1 MTDEGTASWAE
12 AAAPPVGMVPSSV
25 DVVLRI
31 EDLVV
36 DFPIAHRRP
45 IRAVDHVGLEMRAGE
60 ILGIVGESG
69 SGKTTM
75 ARVVA
80 GFLQPTSGTVLL
92 PGPDGALRARSGKR
106 GHRDVQMVFQQ
117 SAVSMNPRMP
127 VWKVIGE
134 AYSPNRWMS
143 KGRSLPRGRD
153 GAAAV
158 TLEAAVKAQLRQ
170 VGLPE
175 SYSAKRAVELSGGE
189 KQRVVIARA
198 LAARPVMIV
207 CDEPV
212 SSLDVS
218 VRAVIL
224 NLFERL
230 RDDLGMALFFISHD
244 ISVVAHLADRVVV
257 MHHGKAVESG
267 PARAVIDNPQDEYT
281 RRLIAAVPSLERV
294 GRSGARRNAAG
305 QTEAPCGEPPRA
317 AMNAPGNNHQR
328 GGSR

>member
-1 MTDEGTASWAE
+1 MSDNGSASPAVPAGPAAGTDPSGAS
-12 AAAPPVGMVPSSV
+12 
-25 DVVLRI
+25 VVLRA
-31 EDLVV
+31 EDVVV
-36 DFPIAHRRP
+36 DFPVAHRAVK
-45 IRAVDHVGLEMRAGE
+45 RAVDHVSLEMHAGE

-75 ARVVA
+75 ARLVA
-80 GFLQPTSGTVLL
+80 GFLQPTSGEVLL
-92 PGPDGALRARSGKR
+92 PRPDGTLGARRTTR

-143 KGRSLPRGRD
+143 KGRSLRKDRD
-153 GAAAV
+153 DAGGG
-158 TLEAAVKAQLRQ
+158 TLESAVRAQLRR

-175 SYSAKRAVELSGGE
+175 SYATKRAAELSGGE
-189 KQRVVIARA
+189 KQRVAIARA
-198 LAARPVMIV
+198 LAPRPVIIV

-218 VRAVIL
+218 IRAVIL

-230 RDDLGMALFFISHD
+230 RDELGMALFFISHD

-257 MHHGKAVESG
+257 MHDGKAVESG
-267 PARAVIDNPQDEYT
+267 TAREVIDNPQDEYT
-281 RRLIAAVPSLERV
+281 RRLIAAVPSLERISL
-294 GRSGARRNAAG
+294 GDARRGTSPRTALPLGALPRRALNTPG
-305 QTEAPCGEPPRA
+305 TIPPTAR
-317 AMNAPGNNHQR
+317 
-328 GGSR
+328 

>member
-1 MTDEGTASWAE
+1 MSDEESAVQAATSEPAAGAVASRA
-12 AAAPPVGMVPSSV
+12 
-25 DVVLRI
+25 DVVLRV

-36 DFPIAHRRP
+36 DFPVAHHGP
-45 IRAVDHVGLEMRAGE
+45 KRAVDHVSLEMRAGE

-75 ARVVA
+75 ARLVA
-80 GFLQPTSGTVLL
+80 GFLQPTSGAVLL
-92 PGPDGALRARSGKR
+92 PRPDGTLGARRTTR

-143 KGRSLPRGRD
+143 KGRVVPKRRD
-153 GAAAV
+153 GADGV
-158 TLEAAVKAQLRQ
+158 TLESAVKAQLRR

-175 SYSAKRAVELSGGE
+175 SYATKRAAELSGGE
-189 KQRVVIARA
+189 KQRVAIARA
-198 LAARPVMIV
+198 LAPRPVIIV

-218 VRAVIL
+218 IRAVIL

-230 RDDLGMALFFISHD
+230 RDELGMALFFISHD

-257 MHHGKAVESG
+257 MHDGKAVESG
-267 PARAVIDNPQDEYT
+267 TAREVIDNPQDEYT
-281 RRLIAAVPSLERV
+281 RRLIAAVPSLERISLGE
-294 GRSGARRNAAG
+294 GRR
-305 QTEAPCGEPPRA
+305 EATPRTA
-317 AMNAPGNNHQR
+317 PLLGSLPRPALNAPGTNPPTAR
-328 GGSR
+328 

>member
-1 MTDEGTASWAE
+1 MTDNAVPGPAE
-12 AAAPPVGMVPSSV
+12 AGAEAAPAAAPPADGA
-25 DVVLRI
+25 VLRI
-31 EDLVV
+31 DDLVV
-36 DFPIAHRRP
+36 DFPGARRGP
-45 IRAVDHVGLEMRAGE
+45 VRAVDHVSLEMRAGE

-69 SGKTTM
+69 SGKSTM

-80 GFLQPTSGTVLL
+80 GFLKPTSGQVLL
-92 PGPDGALRARSGKR
+92 PGPDGTLRPRSAER

-117 SAVSMNPRMP
+117 SAVSMNPRQP

-134 AYSPNRWMS
+134 AYSPNGWLS
-143 KGRSLPRGRD
+143 KGSRPDSARDRGT
-153 GAAAV
+153 
-158 TLEAAVKAQLRQ
+158 TLEAAVKSELRR

-175 SYSAKRAVELSGGE
+175 SYSARRSVELSGGE

-198 LAARPVMIV
+198 LAARPVIIV

-230 RDDLGMALFFISHD
+230 RDELGMALFFISHD

-257 MHHGKAVESG
+257 MHNGQAVESG
-267 PARAVIDNPQDEYT
+267 LARDVIDNPRHDYT
-281 RRLIAAVPSLERV
+281 RRLIAAVPSLERSGPTAAPA
-294 GRSGARRNAAG
+294 GRPR
-305 QTEAPCGEPPRA
+305 QPVQAPADNQEE
-317 AMNAPGNNHQR
+317 

>member
-1 MTDEGTASWAE
+1 MVDEAADPASPVGTAERARPGE
-12 AAAPPVGMVPSSV
+12 P
-25 DVVLRI
+25 DLVLRI

-36 DFPIAHRRP
+36 DFPIPRRKP
-45 IRAVDHVGLEMRAGE
+45 LRAVDNVSLEMRAGE

-69 SGKTTM
+69 SGKSTM

-80 GFLQPTSGTVLL
+80 GFLKPTAGRVLL
-92 PGPDGALRARSGKR
+92 PGSDGTLEPRSAKR

-134 AYSPNRWMS
+134 AYSPNSWMS
-143 KGRSLPRGRD
+143 KGRQVSRRRQ
-153 GAAAV
+153 GAGGASTV
-158 TLEAAVKAQLRQ
+158 EAAVKSQLRRA
-170 VGLPE
+170 GLPE
-175 SYSAKRAVELSGGE
+175 SYSSKRAIELSGGE
-189 KQRVVIARA
+189 KQRVAIARA
-198 LAARPVMIV
+198 LASQPVIIV

-218 VRAVIL
+218 IQAVIL

-257 MHHGKAVESG
+257 MHNGKAVETG
-267 PARAVIDNPQDEYT
+267 PAREVIDNPKDEYT
-281 RRLIAAVPSLERV
+281 ARLIASVPSLERV
-294 GRSGARRNAAG
+294 G
-305 QTEAPCGEPPRA
+305 
-317 AMNAPGNNHQR
+317 
-328 GGSR
+328 

>member
-1 MTDEGTASWAE
+1 MRSGCLMTDKEM
-12 AAAPPVGMVPSSV
+12 AAPSD

-36 DFPIAHRRP
+36 DFPVAHRP
-45 IRAVDHVGLEMRAGE
+45 PVRAVDHVSLEMRRAE

-69 SGKTTM
+69 SGKSTM

-80 GFLQPTSGTVLL
+80 GFLEPTGGAVLL
-92 PGPDGALRARSGKR
+92 PDSGGKLVPRSGKR

-117 SAVSMNPRMP
+117 SAVSMNPRSQ

-143 KGRSLPRGRD
+143 KGRSLGD
-153 GAAAV
+153 GGAEV
-158 TLEAAVKAQLRQ
+158 TLEGAVRAELRR

-175 SYSAKRAVELSGGE
+175 SYSGKRAAELSGGE
-189 KQRVVIARA
+189 KQRVAIARA
-198 LAARPVMIV
+198 LAPRPLIIV

-218 VRAVIL
+218 IRAVIL

-230 RDDLGMALFFISHD
+230 RDELGMALFFISHD
-244 ISVVAHLADRVVV
+244 ISVMAHLADRVVV
-257 MHHGKAVESG
+257 MHDGKAVESG
-267 PARAVIDNPQDEYT
+267 PAREVIDNPQDDYT
-281 RRLIAAVPSLERV
+281 RRLIAAVPNFER
-294 GRSGARRNAAG
+294 GRGAGGRNGAG
-305 QTEAPCGEPPRA
+305 REGMPHGTPPRA
-317 AMNAPGNNHQR
+317 ATSAPGNAGN
-328 GGSR
+328 

>member
-1 MTDEGTASWAE
+1 MTNQETAGRAQATPDS
-12 AAAPPVGMVPSSV
+12 APPAPPA

-31 EDLVV
+31 DDLVV
-36 DFPIAHRRP
+36 DFPIPHRKP
-45 IRAVDHVGLEMRAGE
+45 IRAVDHVSLELRAAE

-69 SGKTTM
+69 SGKSTM

-80 GFLQPTSGTVLL
+80 GFLEPTQGTVSL
-92 PGPDGALRARSGKR
+92 PGGDGKLTPRSDTR

-127 VWKVIGE
+127 TWKVVGE

-143 KGRSLPRGRD
+143 KRRLVGPGSD
-153 GAAAV
+153 SAI
-158 TLEAAVKAQLRQ
+158 TLEAAVKAQLHR

-175 SYSAKRAVELSGGE
+175 SYSDKRAIELSGGE

-198 LAARPVMIV
+198 LAAQPVIIV

-218 VRAVIL
+218 IRAVIL

-230 RDDLGMALFFISHD
+230 RDELGMALFFISHD

-257 MHHGKAVESG
+257 MHDGKAVESG
-267 PARAVIDNPQDEYT
+267 TARDVIDNPKDDYT
-281 RRLIAAVPSLERV
+281 RRLIAAVPSLERT
-294 GRSGARRNAAG
+294 GRAGARRKLA
-305 QTEAPCGEPPRA
+305 
-317 AMNAPGNNHQR
+317 
-328 GGSR
+328 

>member
-1 MTDEGTASWAE
+1 
-12 AAAPPVGMVPSSV
+12 MVPPGA

-31 EDLVV
+31 QDLVV
-36 DFPIAHRRP
+36 DFPIAHRQP

-69 SGKTTM
+69 SGKSTM

-92 PGPDGALRARSGKR
+92 PGPGGALRPRSGTR

-134 AYSPNRWMS
+134 AYSPNRWLS
-143 KGRSLPRGRD
+143 KGRSLPGGRG
-153 GAAAV
+153 GAGLV
-158 TLEAAVKAQLRQ
+158 TLEAAVKAQLRR

-198 LAARPVMIV
+198 LAAQPVIIV

-218 VRAVIL
+218 IRAVIL

-257 MHHGKAVESG
+257 MHDGKAVESG
-267 PARAVIDNPQDEYT
+267 PAREVIDDPQDEYT
-281 RRLIAAVPSLERV
+281 RRLIAAVPSLERA
-294 GRSGARRNAAG
+294 GRGGARRN
-305 QTEAPCGEPPRA
+305 EADRLGVPHGEPLRTVRK
-317 AMNAPGNNHQR
+317 APGNNYQR
-328 GGSR
+328 GGS

>member
-1 MTDEGTASWAE
+1 M
-12 AAAPPVGMVPSSV
+12 
-25 DVVLRI
+25 VLRI

-36 DFPIAHRRP
+36 DFPVAHRRP
-45 IRAVDHVGLEMRAGE
+45 KRAVDHVSLEMRAGE

-75 ARVVA
+75 ARLVA
-80 GFLQPTSGTVLL
+80 GFLQPTSGTVML
-92 PGPDGALRARSGKR
+92 PGPGGTLSPRSGTR

-134 AYSPNRWMS
+134 AYSPNCWMS
-143 KGRSLPRGRD
+143 KGRSLPKSRD
-153 GAAAV
+153 GGAAV
-158 TLEAAVKAQLRQ
+158 TLEAAVKAQLRR

-198 LAARPVMIV
+198 LAAQPVIIV

-218 VRAVIL
+218 IRAVIL

-244 ISVVAHLADRVVV
+244 ISVVAHLADRVIV
-257 MHHGKAVESG
+257 MHDGKAVESG
-267 PARAVIDNPQDEYT
+267 PAREVIDNPQDEYT
-281 RRLIAAVPSLERV
+281 RRLIASVPSLER
-294 GRSGARRNAAG
+294 GNRSDALRCGAPRTEVPRGESPPAALNTPGNTPHERGAR
-305 QTEAPCGEPPRA
+305 
-317 AMNAPGNNHQR
+317 
-328 GGSR
+328 

>member
-1 MTDEGTASWAE
+1 MADETIADGAE
-12 AAAPPVGMVPSSV
+12 AAAPSGDTLPSAV

-45 IRAVDHVGLEMRAGE
+45 IRAVDHVSLEMRTRE

-69 SGKTTM
+69 SGKSTM

-92 PGPDGALRARSGKR
+92 PGLDGTLRPRSGKR

-143 KGRSLPRGRD
+143 KNRSLPKGRD
-153 GAAAV
+153 GTDPV
-158 TLEAAVKAQLRQ
+158 TLDTAVKAQLRR

-175 SYSAKRAVELSGGE
+175 TYSAKRAVELSGGE

-198 LAARPVMIV
+198 LAAQPVIIV

-218 VRAVIL
+218 IRAVIL

-257 MHHGKAVESG
+257 MHNGKAVESG
-267 PARAVIDNPQDEYT
+267 PAREVIDNPQDEYT
-281 RRLIAAVPSLERV
+281 RRLIAAVPTLERL
-294 GRSGARRNAAG
+294 GRSGARRNIE
-305 QTEAPCGEPPRA
+305 QIE
-317 AMNAPGNNHQR
+317 
-328 GGSR
+328 

>member
-1 MTDEGTASWAE
+1 MIDEGVSGQAGPGPLSAGATRSDA
-12 AAAPPVGMVPSSV
+12 

-36 DFPIAHRRP
+36 DFPTARGGRV
-45 IRAVDHVGLEMRAGE
+45 RAVDHVSLEMGAGE

-69 SGKTTM
+69 SGKSTM

-80 GFLQPTSGTVLL
+80 GFLKPTTGTVLL
-92 PGPDGALRARSGKR
+92 PGPGGTLRPRPAER

-134 AYSPNRWMS
+134 AYSPNGWLS
-143 KGRSLPRGRD
+143 KGRTPQSRRD
-153 GAAAV
+153 GADGAA
-158 TLEAAVKAQLRQ
+158 LEAAVKAELRR

-175 SYSAKRAVELSGGE
+175 SYSARRSVELSGGE

-198 LAARPVMIV
+198 LAARPVIIV

-230 RDDLGMALFFISHD
+230 RDELGMALFFISHD

-257 MHHGKAVESG
+257 MHDGKAVESG
-267 PARAVIDNPQDEYT
+267 LARDVIDNPQDAYT
-281 RRLIAAVPSLERV
+281 RRLIAAVPSLERS
-294 GRSGARRNAAG
+294 GRSAARRGSARRDPAEE
-305 QTEAPCGEPPRA
+305 TRAPSGERPRQPVETPA
-317 AMNAPGNNHQR
+317 DNQ
-328 GGSR
+328 

>member
-1 MTDEGTASWAE
+1 MTNQDTAGRAQATGDSARQ
-12 AAAPPVGMVPSSV
+12 APPA
-25 DVVLRI
+25 DVVMRL

-36 DFPIAHRRP
+36 DFPIPHRRP
-45 IRAVDHVGLEMRAGE
+45 IRAVDHVSLELRAAE

-69 SGKTTM
+69 SGKSTM

-80 GFLQPTSGTVLL
+80 GFLEPSQGTVWLPGGDGKLSPRSGT
-92 PGPDGALRARSGKR
+92 R

-127 VWKVIGE
+127 TWKVIGE

-143 KGRSLPRGRD
+143 KRRSLGPSRN
-153 GAAAV
+153 GAI
-158 TLEAAVKAQLRQ
+158 TLEAAVRAQLQR

-175 SYSAKRAVELSGGE
+175 SYSDKRAIELSGGE

-198 LAARPVMIV
+198 LAARPVIIV

-218 VRAVIL
+218 IRAVIL

-230 RDDLGMALFFISHD
+230 RDELGMALFFISHD

-257 MHHGKAVESG
+257 MHDGKAVESG
-267 PARAVIDNPQDEYT
+267 TARDVIDNPQDDYT
-281 RRLIAAVPSLERV
+281 RRLIAAVPRLERT
-294 GRSGARRNAAG
+294 GRSSARRRLA
-305 QTEAPCGEPPRA
+305 
-317 AMNAPGNNHQR
+317 
-328 GGSR
+328 